1 MSDRLIDRLLDH
13 RNVAMANIAWAVLH
27 FWIAVE
33 IEESMEF
40 LAVVLVLGGVFAFA
54 MVSEEVLARRVMIL
68 PSVLYL
74 MVLPAVI
81 GSLTGE
87 MESSGYEWLDLIGPI
102 IWFIIIPVTLLA
114 STQEWTGIGAR
125 VEE

>member
-1 MSDRLIDRLLDH
+1 MISKLLDH
-13 RNVAMANIAWAVLH
+13 RNVAVANIAWVVLH
-27 FWIAVE
+27 VWIAVE
-33 IEESMEF
+33 IEESMGF
-40 LAVVLVLGGVFAFA
+40 LAVVLVLGVIFAFA
-54 MVSEEVLARRVMIL
+54 MVSKEVLSRRVMIL
-68 PSVLYL
+68 PSILYL
-74 MVLPAVI
+74 MVLPELI

-102 IWFIIIPVTLLA
+102 IWFIIIPITLLA

>member
-1 MSDRLIDRLLDH
+1 MISKLLDH
-13 RNVAMANIAWAVLH
+13 RNVAVANIAWVVLH
-27 FWIAVE
+27 VWIAVE
-33 IEESMEF
+33 IEESMGF
-40 LAVVLVLGGVFAFA
+40 LAVVLVLGVIFAFA
-54 MVSEEVLARRVMIL
+54 MVSEEVLSRRVMIL
-68 PSVLYL
+68 PSILYL
-74 MVLPAVI
+74 MVLPELI

-102 IWFIIIPVTLLA
+102 VWFIIIPVTLLA

>member
-1 MSDRLIDRLLDH
+1 MISKLLDH
-13 RNVAMANIAWAVLH
+13 RNVALANIAWVVLH
-27 FWIAVE
+27 VWIAVE
-33 IEESMEF
+33 IEESMGF
-40 LAVVLVLGGVFAFA
+40 LAVVLVLGVIFAFA
-54 MVSEEVLARRVMIL
+54 MVSEEVLSRRVMIL
-68 PSVLYL
+68 PSILYL
-74 MVLPAVI
+74 MVLPELI

>member
-1 MSDRLIDRLLDH
+1 MISKLLDH
-13 RNVAMANIAWAVLH
+13 RNVALANIAWVVLH
-27 FWIAVE
+27 VWIAVE
-33 IEESMEF
+33 IEESMGF
-40 LAVVLVLGGVFAFA
+40 LAVVLVLGVIFAFA
-54 MVSEEVLARRVMIL
+54 MVSEEVLSRRVMIL
-68 PSVLYL
+68 PSILYL
-74 MVLPAVI
+74 MVLPELI

-102 IWFIIIPVTLLA
+102 VWFIIIPVTLLA

>member
-1 MSDRLIDRLLDH
+1 M
-13 RNVAMANIAWAVLH
+13 
-27 FWIAVE
+27 E
-33 IEESMEF
+33 IEESMGF

-114 STQEWTGIGAR
+114 STQEWTGIGAK

>member
-1 MSDRLIDRLLDH
+1 MISKLLDH
-13 RNVAMANIAWAVLH
+13 RNVAVANIAWVVLH
-27 FWIAVE
+27 VWIAVE
-33 IEESMEF
+33 IEESMGF
-40 LAVVLVLGGVFAFA
+40 LAVVLVLGVLFAFA
-54 MVSEEVLARRVMIL
+54 MVSEEVLSRRVMIL
-68 PSVLYL
+68 PSILYL
-74 MVLPAVI
+74 MVLPELI

-102 IWFIIIPVTLLA
+102 IWFIIIPITLLA